1 MEGEEEEEERATMS
15 NQPADK
21 PGKGSGL
28 TCLADP
34 DRAAYTAKPPSS
46 VAATSWLVSL
56 PPMSA
61 RLPALAMT
69 PKKKRREE
77 GDEKV

>member
-46 VAATSWLVSL
+46 VAATS
-56 PPMSA
+56 
-61 RLPALAMT
+61 
-69 PKKKRREE
+69 
-77 GDEKV
+77 